1 MSHFHIR
8 EASLLD
14 LSFNMDLEFLK
25 LEMLLSIILSNV
37 A

>member
-1 MSHFHIR
+1 MWHFHIR
-8 EASLLD
+8 KTSLSD
-14 LSFNMDLEFLK
+14 SSFNMDLKFLK

>member
-1 MSHFHIR
+1 MCHFRIR

-14 LSFNMDLEFLK
+14 SSFNMDFEFLK
-25 LEMLLSIILSNV
+25 LEMLLSIILSNI